1 MQPKSRLH
9 SMKVSSR
16 IASDNKL
23 RVRQWKRKTTAKI
36 SACHWIHRTA
46 SCRISKQKC
55 QSPDGTI
62 SQGTEKKRFM
72 NKGQSFWFGLSFVIL
87 QASQIRKRRF
97 LCHFLFRSS
106 AHERKW
112 RNEFSSLRRYG
123 FYVVATIRCSISLA
137 LLFTKLMMSAWCS
150 VSLFCSPWHCTTFI
164 CSRENSTVSTLCS
177 AILAEKMMQSGLS
190 E

>member
-36 SACHWIHRTA
+36 SACRWIHRTA

-62 SQGTEKKRFM
+62 SKGTEKNDLWIKDSPFI
-72 NKGQSFWFGLSFVIL
+72 GAVLCSL
-87 QASQIRKRRF
+87 QASQIRARRF

-112 RNEFSSLRRYG
+112 RNEFSSLRPYG
-123 FYVVATIRCSISLA
+123 FHVVATIRCSISLA
-137 LLFTKLMMSAWCS
+137 LLFTKLMISAWCS

-164 CSRENSTVSTLCS
+164 CSSENSTVSTLCS

>member
-87 QASQIRKRRF
+87 QASQIRKKRF
-97 LCHFLFRSS
+97 FATFFPLLGSW
-106 AHERKW
+106 RKW

-164 CSRENSTVSTLCS
+164 CSSENSTVSTLCS